1 MTDNTARPLPK
12 TVITKGLGKGISAL
26 LGDDDDMPSATIV
39 PFQAVASGEG
49 VVPQTLSVL
58 DLQPGKYQPR
68 RYFNDVELQELAE
81 SIKSHGII
89 QPILVRAIDGNRYE
103 IIAGERR
110 WRAAQRAGLSAVP
123 AIIQDW
129 TDQQALEAALVENIQ
144 RADLN
149 PMEEAEGLQRLLD
162 EFGYT
167 QEELAR
173 VVGKSRSHVTNM
185 LRLLQLPTDVRALV
199 EEGKLSMGHAR
210 ALLTAA
216 NPSILAEEVISR
228 GLSVR
233 QTERLSSQKTLDLQ
247 PQQKAPSAPRGARN
261 MQYAPGNQEKD
272 PDIATLEQTLS
283 NNIGLKVE
291 IFDRGQQGE
300 VVIRYES
307 LMQLDDVLRRLGGVN

>member
-1 MTDNTARPLPK
+1 MTDNTARILPK
-12 TVITKGLGKGISAL
+12 THINKGLGKGISAL
-26 LGDDDDMPSATIV
+26 LGDDEDAPSATV
-39 PFQAVASGEG
+39 VAFHTPQTGEISA
-49 VVPQTLSVL
+49 PQTLSVF

-68 RYFNDVELQELAE
+68 RHFNDAELDELAD
-81 SIKSHGII
+81 SIRNHGII
-89 QPILVRAIDGNRYE
+89 QPILVRPLDGGRYE
-103 IIAGERR
+103 IVAGERR
-110 WRAAQRAGLSAVP
+110 WRAAQRAGLNAVP
-123 AIIQDW
+123 VLIQDW
-129 TDQQALEAALVENIQ
+129 SDQQALEAALVENIQ

-185 LRLLQLPTDVRALV
+185 LRLLQLPSSVREMV
-199 EEGKLSMGHAR
+199 ETGKLSMGHAR
-210 ALLTAA
+210 ALLTAT
-216 NPSILAEEVISR
+216 NPQALADEVVSR

-233 QTERLSSQKTLDLQ
+233 QTERLSSQKSLDLQ
-247 PQQKAPSAPRGARN
+247 PPGRNPSSQKNARS
-261 MQYAPGNQEKD
+261 MQYGSNQQEKN
-272 PDIATLEQTLS
+272 PDILALEETLS
-283 NNIGLKVE
+283 SNIGLKVE